1 MRIHRRVIA
10 AVLSCAILLG
20 TSVRAQVNSGESIPD
35 VTRTIVLTNAR
46 VVQAPGQVQERT
58 NVIIRDGLITT
69 IAPDAAIPFD
79 ALEIPADSFTVYAGF
94 IDGLSHTGI
103 PEPKEQPNRERP
115 DDPAFPPPEQAGIQP
130 QLDVRN
136 LLDPEDKRIPAMR
149 EAGFT
154 AAHVV
159 PRGRMLPGVG
169 AIILLAGDNANEMVY
184 RGETA
189 LYAQLSGARR
199 MYPGTDMAVLAK
211 LRQLYR
217 EAARRQKIEQLY
229 AENPAGL
236 ERPQYDPVLYAMFP
250 VLDGD
255 RPVFFNTESVL
266 DLHRVLAVQQEL
278 GFPMVLTGL
287 TQSFDAVD
295 KLKSANLPLLLT
307 LELPKEPENSK
318 EEQSPD
324 STEVALTDAA
334 VELPQIEE
342 PNYNADFRVS
352 SLADVVAE
360 KENLEARREIAYKA
374 HVGNARML
382 ESEGLTFGF
391 SSGSVKPGELLGNVR
406 KMVEEGLSEDAALAA
421 LTTTPAQIL
430 GLTSSMGTVEEGKLG
445 NLVVTKGSIFDEK
458 GEIRYV
464 FVDGRKFEV
473 EPPKKRPSGDADAD
487 VNPAGTWSLTIST
500 PDGDI
505 GGTLTIEGAG
515 DSWSGSLTVEIQPG
529 AVPLEYI
536 VLSGNELT
544 FSFDAPGV
552 GTVES
557 SLILDSESLSGSF
570 DVPGLGVATVSGT
583 RTSDP
588 EMSLQ
593 HQN

>member
-1 MRIHRRVIA
+1 MRIHRRFIA
-10 AVLSCAILLG
+10 GVLSCAILLG

-35 VTRTIVLTNAR
+35 VTRTIALTNAR
-46 VVQAPGQVQERT
+46 VVQAPGQIQERT

-103 PEPKEQPNRERP
+103 PEPKERPNLERP
-115 DDPAFPPPEQAGIQP
+115 DDPAYPPDEQAGIQP
-130 QLDVRN
+130 QQDVRN
-136 LLDPEDKRIPAMR
+136 LLDPEDKRITAMR

-169 AIILLAGDNANEMVY
+169 AIILLAGNDANEMVY

-189 LYAQLSGARR
+189 LYAQLAGARR

-229 AENPAGL
+229 TENPAGL

-250 VLDGD
+250 ILDGD
-255 RPVFFNTESVL
+255 RPVFFSTESVL

-307 LELPKEPENSK
+307 LELPEEPEDS
-318 EEQSPD
+318 EQEQPSD
-324 STEVALTDAA
+324 STEAALTDAA
-334 VELPQIEE
+334 VELPQVEE
-342 PNYNADFRVS
+342 PDYDADFRVS
-352 SLADVVAE
+352 SLIDVTAE

-374 HVGNARML
+374 HVGNAHLL

-391 SSGSVKPGELLGNVR
+391 STGSVKPGELLENVR
-406 KMVEEGLSEDAALAA
+406 KMIKEGLSEDAALAA

-445 NLVVTKGSIFDEK
+445 NLVVTKGSIFDDK
-458 GEIRYV
+458 AEIRYV
-464 FVDGRKFEV
+464 FVDGRKYEI
-473 EPPKKRPSGDADAD
+473 EPPRKRSGKNADAD
-487 VNPAGTWSLTIST
+487 VNPAGTWSITIST
-500 PDGDI
+500 PDGDM
-505 GGTLTIEGAG
+505 GGTLTIEGS
-515 DSWSGSLTVEIQPG
+515 DDDWSGNLSVDIEPEAL
-529 AVPLEYI
+529 PLEHI
-536 VLSGNELT
+536 ALDGNELT
-544 FSFDAPGV
+544 FSFDVPNM
-552 GTVES
+552 GTAQS
-557 SLILDSESLSGSF
+557 SLILDGESLNGSF
-570 DVPGLGVATVSGT
+570 VLSGLGTATVSGT
-583 RTSDP
+583 RTSGPD
-588 EMSLQ
+588 MSTQ
-593 HQN
+593 HHD

>member
-1 MRIHRRVIA
+1 MCVHRRIIVVA
-10 AVLSCAILLG
+10 LSCAVLFG

-35 VTRTIVLTNAR
+35 VTRTIALTNAR
-46 VVQAPGQVQERT
+46 VVQAPGQIQERA

-115 DDPAFPPPEQAGIQP
+115 DNPAYPPDELAGIQP
-130 QLDVRN
+130 QQDVRN
-136 LLDPEDKRIPAMR
+136 LLDPKDKRITAMR

-169 AIILLAGDNANEMVY
+169 AIILLAGDDANEMVY

-189 LYAQLSGARR
+189 LYAQLAGARR

-229 AENPAGL
+229 AEDPAGL

-307 LELPKEPENSK
+307 LELPKEPENS
-318 EEQSPD
+318 EQEQPSD
-324 STEVALTDAA
+324 STEAAPTDAA
-334 VELPQIEE
+334 AELPQIEA
-342 PNYNADFRVS
+342 PNYDADFRVS
-352 SLADVVAE
+352 SLADVAAE
-360 KENLEARREIAYKA
+360 KENLETRREIAYKA
-374 HVGNARML
+374 HVGNAHVF

-391 SSGSVKPGELLGNVR
+391 STGSAKPGELLGNVR
-406 KMVEEGLSEDAALAA
+406 KMVKEGLSEDTALAA

-464 FVDGRKFEV
+464 FVDGRKYEI
-473 EPPKKRPSGDADAD
+473 EPPKKRSSGNTDTD

-505 GGTLTIEGAG
+505 GGTLTIEGSG
-515 DSWSGSLTVEIQPG
+515 NDWSGSLSVEIEPG
-529 AVPLEYI
+529 ALSLEHI

-544 FSFDAPGV
+544 FSFDAPDI

-557 SLILDSESLSGSF
+557 SLILDSESLNGSF
-570 DVPGLGVATVSGT
+570 DVPGFGVATVSGT

-588 EMSLQ
+588 GMSIQ
-593 HQN
+593 HHD

>member
-1 MRIHRRVIA
+1 MRIHCRVTA

-46 VVQAPGQVQERT
+46 VVQAPGQIQERT
-58 NVIIRDGLITT
+58 NVVIRDGLITT
-69 IAPDAAIPFD
+69 IARDAAIPFD
-79 ALEIPADSFTVYAGF
+79 ALEIPADSLTVYAGF

-103 PEPKEQPNRERP
+103 PEPKESPNRERP
-115 DDPAFPPPEQAGIQP
+115 EDPAYPPDEQAGIQP
-130 QLDVRN
+130 QQDVRN
-136 LLDPEDKRIPAMR
+136 LLDPEDKRITAMR

-159 PRGRMLPGVG
+159 PRGRMLPGIG

-189 LYAQLSGARR
+189 LYAQLAGAPR

-307 LELPKEPENSK
+307 LELPNEPEDS
-318 EEQSPD
+318 EQEPSPD
-324 STEVALTDAA
+324 STEAALTDAA
-334 VELPQIEE
+334 ADLPQIEA
-342 PNYNADFRVS
+342 PTYDANFRVS
-352 SLADVVAE
+352 SLIDVAAE
-360 KENLEARREIAYKA
+360 KENLEARREVAYKA
-374 HVGNARML
+374 HVGNAHML

-391 SSGSVKPGELLGNVR
+391 STGSAKPGELLGNVR
-406 KMVEEGLSEDAALAA
+406 KMIKEGLSEDAALAA

-445 NLVVTKGSIFDEK
+445 NLVVTKGSIFDEE

-464 FVDGRKFEV
+464 FVDGRKYEI
-473 EPPKKRPSGDADAD
+473 EPPRKRSGGDADTD
-487 VNPAGTWSLTIST
+487 VNPAGTWNLTIST

-505 GGTLTIEGAG
+505 GGTLTIEGSA
-515 DSWSGSLTVEIQPG
+515 DRWSGNLSVEIQPG
-529 AVPLEYI
+529 AVPLEYV

-570 DVPGLGVATVSGT
+570 DVPGLGVAAVSGT

-588 EMSLQ
+588 EMSIQ
-593 HQN
+593 HHN

>member
-1 MRIHRRVIA
+1 MRIHRRVIV
-10 AVLSCAILLG
+10 AVLSCTILLG
-20 TSVRAQVNSGESIPD
+20 TSVRAQVNSGESIPE
-35 VTRTIVLTNAR
+35 VTRTIALTNAR
-46 VVQAPGQVQERT
+46 VVQAPGQIQERT
-58 NVIIRDGLITT
+58 HVIIRDGLITT

-79 ALEIPADSFTVYAGF
+79 ALVIPADSFTVYAGF

-130 QLDVRN
+130 QQDVRN
-136 LLDPEDKRIPAMR
+136 LLDPEDKRITAMR

-189 LYAQLSGARR
+189 LYAQLAGARR

-217 EAARRQKIEQLY
+217 EAARRQRIEQLY
-229 AENPAGL
+229 ADNPAGL

-295 KLKSANLPLLLT
+295 KLKSASLPLLLT
-307 LELPKEPENSK
+307 LELPKEPEDSK

-334 VELPQIEE
+334 VELPQIEA
-342 PNYNADFRVS
+342 PDYDADFRVS

-374 HVGNARML
+374 HVGNARLL

-406 KMVEEGLSEDAALAA
+406 KMIKEGLSEDAALAA

-464 FVDGRKFEV
+464 FVDGRKYEI
-473 EPPKKRPSGDADAD
+473 EPPRKSSGGDPDAD

-505 GGTLTIEGAG
+505 GGTLTIEGSA

-529 AVPLEYI
+529 AVPVEYI

-588 EMSLQ
+588 EMSNQ
-593 HQN
+593 HHN